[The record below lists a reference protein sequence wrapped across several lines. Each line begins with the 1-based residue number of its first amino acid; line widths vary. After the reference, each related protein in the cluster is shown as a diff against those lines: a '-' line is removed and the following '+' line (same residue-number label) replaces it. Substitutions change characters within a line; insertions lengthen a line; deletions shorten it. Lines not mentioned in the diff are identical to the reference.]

1 VFSKEECLGAY
12 PRHQGIIISSSN
24 EDHNEPTLL
33 GYQEAA
39 GKATHPSQEFW
50 NHRFAGR
57 FEILVLFLGGVVPL
71 KIVTTELNF
80 EITAEPDGG
89 FSARAREHPIITQ
102 GDTLAEVRQ
111 NIEEAVRCH
120 FDNVPGEFRVR
131 ISEVKEEFA
140 ISTTTM

>member
-1 VFSKEECLGAY
+1 LNFCAVFW
-12 PRHQGIIISSSN
+12 
-24 EDHNEPTLL
+24 
-33 GYQEAA
+33 GY
-39 GKATHPSQEFW
+39 GTVG
-50 NHRFAGR
+50 N
-57 FEILVLFLGGVVPL
+57 
-71 KIVTTELNF
+71 VTTELNF

-89 FSARAREHPIITQ
+89 FSARAREYPIITQ